1 MLERAGAISKDR
13 GNALNSS
20 GLDNSAAIILRK
32 DTMEP
37 RAKRDKSSI
46 VIADIYGEGSQIASG
61 KKFNL
66 SD

>member
-1 MLERAGAISKDR
+1 
-13 GNALNSS
+13 
-20 GLDNSAAIILRK
+20 
-32 DTMEP
+32 MEP